1 MSEKLPEIKI
11 VEIINEK
18 GRIAIPRGTVPAETT
33 AIKFKLEG
41 KVYRGGEILTRID
54 KEFTSNYDG
63 LTETLEI
70 PQGVRET
77 YYLREGDVISV
88 ILLEYFIEEKK

>member
-1 MSEKLPEIKI
+1 MSVIIGEIKI
-11 VEIINEK
+11 VEIIDGK
-18 GRIAIPRGTVPAETT
+18 GRIAIPRGVIPPEATSV
-33 AIKFKLEG
+33 KFKLEG
-41 KVYRGGEILTRID
+41 KVIHGGEILTRID
-54 KEFTSNYDG
+54 KEYTGNYNG

-88 ILLEYFIEEKK
+88 ILLEYFEEKK